1 MSHTAVRT
9 GIVAFV
15 LFVIAIGV
23 FGVLLA
29 QTVAKQTLL
38 QEQVLIL
45 AKHRAQQDTFFELR
59 RTAEETTDSRNQ
71 LQQLFFLRGGD
82 SVDFLNEVEA
92 LAPRTGVT
100 VETESLTEI
109 VEADTG
115 DQWLE
120 KSFAITGLHEDV
132 ERFVSLLENL
142 PYAVRLTDLM
152 LTERSSTIS
161 AADVTLQVRLL
172 QYES

>member
-9 GIVAFV
+9 GIVALV
-15 LFVIAIGV
+15 LFVTALGV
-23 FGVLLA
+23 FAMLLS
-29 QTVAKQTLL
+29 QTLVKQELL
-38 QEQVLIL
+38 QEQVLVL

-59 RTAEETTDSRNQ
+59 RTAEETTDSRSQ
-71 LQQLFFLRGGD
+71 LQQLFFLRGSD

-92 LAPRTGVT
+92 LAPQAGVT

-109 VEADTG
+109 AEADTG

-120 KSFAITGLHEDV
+120 MSFAITGLHADV
-132 ERFVSLLENL
+132 ERFVSVLENL
-142 PYAVRLTDLM
+142 PYAVRLTDLK

-161 AADVTLQVRLL
+161 AANVTLQVRLL